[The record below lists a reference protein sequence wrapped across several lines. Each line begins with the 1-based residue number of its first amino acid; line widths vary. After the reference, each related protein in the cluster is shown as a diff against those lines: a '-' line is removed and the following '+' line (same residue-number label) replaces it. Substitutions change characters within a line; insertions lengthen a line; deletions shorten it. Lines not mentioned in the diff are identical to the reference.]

1 MRDIVANGNTS
12 RIMHF
17 MPKATFAPL
26 LRTNTV
32 QGVPLDTSGSPLA
45 SAVPDQTCP
54 EPWIASAWSDEA

>member
-17 MPKATFAPL
+17 MPMATFTPL
-26 LRTNTV
+26 LLTV
-32 QGVPLDTSGSPLA
+32 QGVSLDTSGSPLA
-45 SAVPDQTCP
+45 SAVPNQACP